1 MPFGSTEIL
10 CSIIILLFLNN
21 CELCQIS
28 MTWLA
33 LSIGN
38 SRLHWAWWQGRQRQ
52 ATWHCAHLAT
62 LDHPETWG
70 WPAALLQELGTRHW
84 SILPLYVAS
93 VVPSQTALWQPYARG
108 IIRLEQIPLGNLYPT
123 LGIDRALAA
132 YGAGETYGYPVL
144 AIDGGTAL
152 TLTGIDERKQLVGG
166 AILPGLGLQ
175 LQSLGQGTAQLPSLS
190 WEIQTSVERWS
201 RDTSGAIWGG
211 VLYSAIAGL
220 QDFGADWQQRFPGS
234 PIILTGG
241 DGALLANGLAKQL
254 AVTFDPDLIWAG
266 MELVIASQCFPP
278 DNRANFG

>member
-21 CELCQIS
+21 CELCGIS
-28 MTWLA
+28 MVWLA

-38 SRLHWAWWQGRQRQ
+38 SRLHWAWWQGQQRQ
-52 ATWHCAHLAT
+52 ATWHCAHPAT
-62 LDHPETWG
+62 LDHPEAWG
-70 WPAALLQELGTRHW
+70 WPAALLELLGTQHW
-84 SILPLYVAS
+84 SSLPLYLAS

-108 IIRLEQIPLGNLYPT
+108 TIGLEQIPLGNLYPT

-144 AIDGGTAL
+144 VIDGGTAL

-175 LQSLGQGTAQLPSLS
+175 LRSLGQGTAGLPSLAGER
-190 WEIQTSVERWS
+190 EIDLERWS
-201 RDTSGAIWGG
+201 CNTPGAIWSG
-211 VLYSAIAGL
+211 VFHGTIAGL
-220 QDFGADWQQRFPGS
+220 RDFGADWQRRFPGS

-241 DGALLANGLAKQL
+241 DGALLAKGLVGQL
-254 AVTFDPDLIWAG
+254 AVTWDPDLIWAG
-266 MELVIASQCFPP
+266 VELVVASQCFPP